1 MFKEI
6 NKYEGN
12 LLKDEIVANFY
23 EFVILSFLC
32 SIKFVHFLIYWYI
45 GKKSLYASDI
55 YCIEPK
61 KDRQIKGRILLL

>member
-23 EFVILSFLC
+23 EFCNFKLFLQ
-32 SIKFVHFLIYWYI
+32 YYAYI
-45 GKKSLYASDI
+45 SWFIDTLEKSLYTRLI
-55 YCIEPK
+55 YIV
-61 KDRQIKGRILLL
+61 